1 MDSLI
6 LTFNKEQMK
15 TYQEL
20 LNQDNIKFN
29 FDTTI
34 KIDEI
39 SKYNFDE
46 ILSAIEKEALELL
59 KFKKNTVSFTPFLS
73 VDEIKE
79 FIPFYYKAIRS
90 IKQQK
95 IKISS
100 NSWML
105 ARKVETANKSI
116 ADINKRYSYFLPY
129 KAALGNKDE
138 YKEQIEN
145 LDEQFK
151 FNIQLAKNHALTLMQ
166 DVDKSIKI
174 CDIISDFF
182 KKSSKATDEPKFKKF
197 DAYDFFWSLE
207 AFIEQIK
214 TFSK

>member
-6 LTFNKEQMK
+6 LTFNQEKMK

-20 LNQDNIKFN
+20 LNQDNIGFN

-59 KFKKNTVSFTPFLS
+59 KFKKNTVSFSPFLS

-105 ARKVETANKSI
+105 ARKVEVANKGI
-116 ADINKRYSYFLPY
+116 ADINKRYSDFLPY
-129 KAALGNKDE
+129 KAALGHKDE
-138 YKEQIEN
+138 YKEQIEF

-151 FNIQLAKNHALTLMQ
+151 LNIQIAKNYTLTLTQ
-166 DVDKSIKI
+166 EVEKSIKI

-182 KKSSKATDEPKFKKF
+182 KNSSKATDEPKFKNF
-197 DAYDFFWSLE
+197 STYEFFWSLE
-207 AFIEQIK
+207 AFVEQIRNI
-214 TFSK
+214 

>member
-6 LTFNKEQMK
+6 LTFNQEQMK
-15 TYQEL
+15 MYQEL
-20 LNQDNIKFN
+20 LNQNNVKLN
-29 FDTTI
+29 FDTTV

-46 ILSAIEKEALELL
+46 ALSAIEKEALELL
-59 KFKKNTVSFTPFLS
+59 KFKKNTISFAPFLN

-105 ARKVETANKSI
+105 ARKVEAANKGI
-116 ADINKRYSYFLPY
+116 ADINKRYSDFLPY
-129 KAALGNKDE
+129 KAALGNKDK
-138 YKEQIEN
+138 YKEQIEI
-145 LDEQFK
+145 LDDQFK
-151 FNIQLAKNHALTLMQ
+151 LNIQLAKEYALTLMQ

-207 AFIEQIK
+207 AFIEQIRNV
-214 TFSK
+214 

>member
-6 LTFNKEQMK
+6 LTFNQEQMK

-20 LNQDNIKFN
+20 LNQDNVKLN

-105 ARKVETANKSI
+105 ARKVEEANKGI
-116 ADINKRYSYFLPY
+116 ADINKRYSDFLPY

-138 YKEQIEN
+138 YKEQIEI
-145 LDEQFK
+145 LDDQFK
-151 FNIQLAKNHALTLMQ
+151 LNIQLAKDHALMLMQ

-197 DAYDFFWSLE
+197 DTYDFFWSLE
-207 AFIEQIK
+207 AFVEQIK
-214 TFSK
+214 NV